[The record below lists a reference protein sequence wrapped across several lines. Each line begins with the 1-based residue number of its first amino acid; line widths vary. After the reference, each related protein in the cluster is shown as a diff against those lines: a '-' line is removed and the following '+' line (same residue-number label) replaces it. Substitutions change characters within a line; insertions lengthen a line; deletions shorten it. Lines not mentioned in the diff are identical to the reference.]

1 MLISR
6 PIQTRPLS
14 SLPFFARR
22 EIVLAGTGTARFCVS
37 VRAIGPAPSSTAA
50 MSGETSLAPMVDGAC
65 LVWGGGRRRCFA
77 RFCVCFPLAFL
88 APPSHL
94 HTLPPTGTIS
104 VITNDGRHVV
114 VSETRS

>member
-65 LVWGGGRRRCFA
+65 LVWGGGTAALFRS
-77 RFCVCFPLAFL
+77 FL
-88 APPSHL
+88 CL
-94 HTLPPTGTIS
+94 LPPCLPCPALSPPHTS
-104 VITNDGRHVV
+104 PHRHYLGHHQ
-114 VSETRS
+114 